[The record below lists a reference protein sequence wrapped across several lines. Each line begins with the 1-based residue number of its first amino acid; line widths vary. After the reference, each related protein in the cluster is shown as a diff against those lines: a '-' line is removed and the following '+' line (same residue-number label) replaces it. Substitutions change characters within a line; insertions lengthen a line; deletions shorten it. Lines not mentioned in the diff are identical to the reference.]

1 MPDALATITKI
12 ISEHHAIRGHIKLL
26 GDTVNDIEA
35 LFALQRTQSGWG
47 QTSMNALVEKRDGL
61 LQTVSFLEEGLRNHF
76 DFEEKALPPL
86 VGELLMKA
94 ILHEHHRISGQLG
107 GAKTILAG
115 VEVGRLDERELLSR
129 KSAIQQ
135 SMDSLRQT
143 IEEHARH
150 EEVILAMIRKALEQN
165 TE

>member
-35 LFALQRTQSGWG
+35 LFALQRTQSGRG

-115 VEVGRLDERELLSR
+115 VEVGQLDERELLSR

-143 IEEHARH
+143 VEEHARH
-150 EEVILAMIRKALEQN
+150 EEVILAMIRNALAQN